1 MKVLKLIEYRGER
14 MLVTK
19 DKLKRYK
26 GAEFIRDVTA
36 EEVLKVLEKSIKK
49 MEHDPNIV

>member
-26 GAEFIRDVTA
+26 GADIIRDVSI
-36 EEVLKVLEKSIKK
+36 EEVLKVVEKSIKK
-49 MEHDPNIV
+49 MEYDPNII